1 MDVQTFLVMMSL
13 SRTWNKWNTQ
23 TRLQI
28 RSEDLWNDEILYHY
42 HIWNSRKDQELYLI
56 VDLADITSFKMTFIR

>member
-1 MDVQTFLVMMSL
+1 MNVQTFLVMMSL
-13 SRTWNKWNTQ
+13 SRTWKKTP
-23 TRLQI
+23 RLQI

-56 VDLADITSFKMTFIR
+56 VDLADIIRSK

>member
-13 SRTWNKWNTQ
+13 SRTWNKKTP
-23 TRLQI
+23 RLQI

-56 VDLADITSFKMTFIR
+56 VDLADIIRSK